1 MMSLYPIADIKIS
14 YSCFLRFII
23 EKFPFK
29 SDADPKSLPKTTIL
43 ASIIGSFVSVSKI
56 VPKNLIS

>member
-1 MMSLYPIADIKIS
+1 MISLYPIADIKIS
-14 YSCFLRFII
+14 NSCFSRFVT

-29 SDADPKSLPKTTIL
+29 SDADPKSLPMKTIL
-43 ASIIGSFVSVSKI
+43 ASIIGSFVSESKI